1 MNIEILRQKNW
12 IIFECVSGSHMY
24 GTNIE
29 GSDTDIRGVF
39 IQPTE
44 DVLGTRYISQVSDE
58 KNDVTFYEIGRF
70 IELLREGNP
79 NILDILNAPE
89 DCIIYKHDCFDKYF
103 PDPSVWIT
111 SKLKHSFT
119 GYAWSQIKKAT
130 GLNKY
135 VNNPMPKERKTPVD
149 FCYIIEN
156 EKSRPLSSV
165 MRKEDLARCGVSSCQ
180 NGQGL
185 YMVYPDP
192 YGLYNFK
199 GFINEE
205 ETSNGL
211 RLSSIPENYGKSS
224 RELWDAIFTKDRP
237 FLIYYN
243 ENGYTKHCADYKK
256 YWDWVEKRNKLRYEL
271 NTAHADLGYDLKNMS
286 HTVRLLNMAS
296 DIADGKGIVCRRP
309 ERQHLL
315 DIRNG
320 KYSYDEIMEKAEDF
334 VEQINLKF
342 DAANLPR
349 SVDEEMVHNLLV
361 KIRLDK
367 LKPNEI

>member
-1 MNIEILRQKNW
+1 MNVDTLRQNGW
-12 IIFECVSGSHMY
+12 IILEVISGSHAY

-44 DVLGTRYISQVSDE
+44 QLFGLDYVSQVADE
-58 KNDVTFYEIGRF
+58 KQDVVFYEIGRF

-79 NILDILNAPE
+79 NILEILNTPE
-89 DCIIYKHDCFDKYF
+89 DCIIYKSKVFDTYF
-103 PDPSVWIT
+103 PDQSVWLT
-111 SKLKHSFT
+111 SRLQHSFT
-119 GYAWSQIKKAT
+119 GYAWSQIKKAK
-130 GLNKY
+130 GMNKY

-149 FCYIIEN
+149 FCYIIQN
-156 EKSRPLSSV
+156 EKSIPLSRV
-165 MRKEDLARCGVSSCQ
+165 MQKDELAKCGVSSCQ

-211 RLSSIPENYGKSS
+211 RLSSIPENYGSS
-224 RELWDAIFTKDRP
+224 YRELVDAIFTKDRP

-243 ENGYTKHCADYKK
+243 ENGYTKHCADHKK
-256 YWDWVEKRNKLRYEL
+256 YWDWVESRNKLRYDL
-271 NTAHADLGYDLKNMS
+271 NTAHEDLGYDLKNMS
-286 HTVRLLNMAS
+286 HCMRLLNMAK
-296 DIADGKGIVCRRP
+296 DIAMGLGIIVRRP
-309 ERQHLL
+309 EREFLL

-320 KYSYDEIMEKAEDF
+320 KYKYEELIGKVETFVQEIEKNFE
-334 VEQINLKF
+334 K
-342 DAANLPR
+342 ANLPNLVAR
-349 SVDEEMVHNLLV
+349 SYINELLTTIRMDNL
-361 KIRLDK
+361 KI
-367 LKPNEI
+367 